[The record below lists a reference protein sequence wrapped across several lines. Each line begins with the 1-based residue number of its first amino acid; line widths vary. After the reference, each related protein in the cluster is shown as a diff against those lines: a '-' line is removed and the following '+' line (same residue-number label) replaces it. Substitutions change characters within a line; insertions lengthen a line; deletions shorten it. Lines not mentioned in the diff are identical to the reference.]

1 MDLVRIMHVVDMPSA
16 GKHDFNYLCSW
27 FDIVH
32 TVPLGFLCGT
42 VHIDFH
48 PFHNAYPMSLVSS
61 YLFMV
66 WFQACC
72 SKSCG
77 SHICVVD
84 IASEPICNVLS
95 IVMHPVDMGRFI
107 LPLCFII

>member
-1 MDLVRIMHVVDMPSA
+1 MDLVRIMHVVDMPSV

-48 PFHNAYPMSLVSS
+48 PFHNAHPMSLVSS

-66 WFQACC
+66 WFRLA
-72 SKSCG
+72 
-77 SHICVVD
+77 
-84 IASEPICNVLS
+84 VLRAVAL
-95 IVMHPVDMGRFI
+95 IFVWWI
-107 LPLCFII
+107 LPQNQYAMFCQL